1 VRALRRR
8 LVGLM
13 VVGTVLLAAC
23 ERGESAPAGSARP
36 SLPGSTASGTS
47 AATPTTGAAEQ
58 AAVERAY
65 REFWRLQAV
74 FDSRYPESQWRQVLG
89 RVAVDPELTRSV
101 SGARLQHR
109 QGIRVYG
116 QVYPRPT
123 VLPVNGR
130 ALATV
135 RDCADASHA
144 GQAEAST
151 GRPRSVG
158 IARMPLL
165 ATLVR
170 GGDGRWRVSDLRFP
184 GGAC

>member
-1 VRALRRR
+1 
-8 LVGLM
+8 
-13 VVGTVLLAAC
+13 
-23 ERGESAPAGSARP
+23 
-36 SLPGSTASGTS
+36 
-47 AATPTTGAAEQ
+47 
-58 AAVERAY
+58 VERAY

-109 QGIRVYG
+109 QEIRVYG

-123 VLPVNGR
+123 VLPVTGR
-130 ALATV
+130 TVATV

-144 GQAEAST
+144 GQADAST

-158 IARMPLL
+158 VARMPVL
-165 ATLVR
+165 ATVVR
-170 GGDGRWRVSDLRFP
+170 AADGRWRVSDLRFP
-184 GGAC
+184 GGTC